1 MARGSFRARVEVDI
15 PDVAGILDIIGVKQ
29 MMVDI
34 LEPLADEIVKEAKA
48 SSAFKDWKKDRPGLR
63 ESIRKQKN
71 PDKTY
76 GWLVRAGSKRG
87 AYQSHLVEFGHQLV
101 NSKGETVGMVPEH
114 PFLRPAKE
122 KVISRAVSTLAA
134 GGKWSPGK

>member
-1 MARGSFRARVEVDI
+1 VARGKFRARVEIDI

-48 SSAFKDWKKDRPGLR
+48 STAFKDWKKKRPGLR

-87 AYQSHLVEFGHQLV
+87 AYQAHLVEYGHKLI
-101 NSKGETVGMVPEH
+101 NSEGVQTGVVDEH

-122 KVISRAVSTLAA
+122 KVISRAVAIIAA
-134 GGKWSPGK
+134 GGKWSAGK